1 MITPIQHTGKYKN
14 FITKWKTLRRI
25 RNVLTGF
32 HVSNALYM
40 YYMME

>member
-1 MITPIQHTGKYKN
+1 MITLIEHTGKYKN

-32 HVSNALYM
+32 HVSNKI
-40 YYMME
+40 